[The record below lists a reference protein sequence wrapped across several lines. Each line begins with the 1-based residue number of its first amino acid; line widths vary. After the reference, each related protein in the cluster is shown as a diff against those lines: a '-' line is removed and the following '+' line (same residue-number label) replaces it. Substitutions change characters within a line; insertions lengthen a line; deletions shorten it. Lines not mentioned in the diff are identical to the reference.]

1 MSNTTAE
8 KQKEANGWKSIGNRH
23 MANKEYEDAYKAY
36 CTAIQISPLGASSH
50 IFLSN
55 RAAALLSLKR
65 YSAASVDARR
75 AITLAPTFGKAHAR
89 LGQSLYFLKDYAG
102 AVAAYENAFQ
112 FEPENQVTWTYL
124 NKAKNKFA
132 KESQIGQWKRIT
144 ECAKC
149 EKEERGGWNRQ
160 TEQEIDI
167 NYTKTTR
174 CRDCGEEDYIKK
186 MRRCHLAGGS

>member
-132 KESQIGQWKRIT
+132 KEVERRKRR
-144 ECAKC
+144 
-149 EKEERGGWNRQ
+149 EEAELDVDVDSWRRGVDSR
-160 TEQEIDI
+160 
-167 NYTKTTR
+167 
-174 CRDCGEEDYIKK
+174 
-186 MRRCHLAGGS
+186 M